1 MLLLSCGCS
10 SFASADSSA
19 DGVEV
24 GFVYLNMSAC
34 LLLNV
39 CCFSPEDA
47 DLRPLFFLMLLQ
59 PYHVVQVRMEAGS
72 SSAGSLRQSLE
83 SVKDDK
89 RRCDT
94 VMFDFA
100 LHQLIGCL
108 RFISLLHFFTEL
120 LNSPKFTLEL
130 TQHSPKSSQHRRRA
144 SARESELMFLEIFR
158 DCLTIAIFLTQLLF
172 FHARLLASRP

>member
-108 RFISLLHFFTEL
+108 RFISLLHFFHRAAQLTEV
-120 LNSPKFTLEL
+120 
-130 TQHSPKSSQHRRRA
+130 
-144 SARESELMFLEIFR
+144 
-158 DCLTIAIFLTQLLF
+158 
-172 FHARLLASRP
+172 HARAHSTFAEVISAQKASFCSRVRAYVS